1 MMKLFTTTA
10 IGLALCATGSA
21 AIAGGLDRATFNSSL
36 LYQTGT
42 YAELSFAKTDPDVAP
57 TTVAGGAVFSSGWE
71 VASPFETAQFGFK
84 TDIND
89 KLSFA
94 LSLNSNPFGV
104 DINYSAF
111 ASSVVPTVSGLSSLR
126 ANLSGKAITAM
137 GKYQFS
143 ERVSAFGAVKYQT
156 VSGSADVTVP
166 LSAAAGGFVDGN
178 TTISKASDVN
188 FIVGAA
194 YEIPK
199 IALRVAASYESA
211 AKFTP
216 DVLLVNA
223 GGFNTGA
230 GEINTP
236 DVFLLEFQTGIAA
249 NTLLFGSVRHAKWS
263 DAQVYMSAPFLNAQ
277 LSDFDDSTTYNI
289 GVGRKFSEKF
299 SGSLSLTHAPS
310 DCSGVSLLSPT
321 CENNTVNIGGK
332 YDIGNGAAISG
343 GVSFR
348 KYKTATSSASTG
360 SIEFGG
366 NTLMTVGMKLSKS
379 F

>member
-1 MMKLFTTTA
+1 MKLFTTTA

-21 AIAGGLDRATFNSSL
+21 SIAGGLDRATFNSSL

-42 YAELSFAKTDPDVAP
+42 YAELSFANTDPDVAP
-57 TTVAGGAVFSSGWE
+57 TTVAGGAVFSSAWE
-71 VASPFETAQFGFK
+71 VASPFDTVQVGFK
-84 TDIND
+84 TDLND
-89 KLSFA
+89 KISFA

-104 DINYSAF
+104 DVDYASF
-111 ASSVVPTVSGLSSLR
+111 ATSVVPAVSGLSSLR
-126 ANLSGKAITAM
+126 ANLSGKALTAM
-137 GKYQFS
+137 GKYQFT
-143 ERVSAFGAVKYQT
+143 ERVSAFGAIKHQT
-156 VSGSADVTVP
+156 VSGAADVTVP

-178 TTISKASDVN
+178 TTISSASDVN

-211 AKFTP
+211 AKFSP

-223 GGFNTGA
+223 GGFNTGP

-236 DVFLLEFQTGIAA
+236 DVFLLEFQSGIAA
-249 NTLLFGSVRHAKWS
+249 NTLLFGSIRHAKWA

-299 SGSLSLTHAPS
+299 SGSLSITHAPS
-310 DCSGVSLLSPT
+310 DCSGVSLLAPT
-321 CENNTVNIGGK
+321 CSQNTLNIGGK
-332 YDIGNGAAISG
+332 YSIGNGAAISG
-343 GVSFR
+343 GVSLR
-348 KYKTATSSASTG
+348 KYETATSTASTG

-366 NTLMTVGMKLSKS
+366 NTLMTMGMKLSKS